1 MKFSEKPEMLA
12 REILCQCTYEI
23 QMDKLVV
30 YIYTH
35 ESSSPDL
42 QYTVAEVYHNRRNFF
57 PDLTRNRRLTMIT
70 ITVNLRFGLNDFRFY
85 PLILTL
91 ARSLF

>member
-1 MKFSEKPEMLA
+1 MLA
-12 REILCQCTYEI
+12 REILCQCTYDI
-23 QMDKLVV
+23 QMHKLVV

-35 ESSSPDL
+35 ESSSPDS

-57 PDLTRNRRLTMIT
+57 PDLTRNQRLIVIT
-70 ITVNLRFGLNDFRFY
+70 IAVNLRFGLNDFKFY
-85 PLILTL
+85 PLILML